1 MLHDAQSGYLR
12 LKDRMD
18 LINKIETLSNTP
30 VQDVPEES
38 RFLLDI
44 DTNHL
49 AEGNLD
55 TQDYWVHAMEAA
67 TAALVRHNL
76 VAECNG
82 TGGIHLVCRYKVSL
96 NHTVLLN

>member
-30 VQDVPEES
+30 VHDVPEES

-49 AEGNLD
+49 AEGDLD

-67 TAALVRHNL
+67 
-76 VAECNG
+76 
-82 TGGIHLVCRYKVSL
+82 RYKVSL